1 MLRRFKSACVVKLE
15 AILEDEFNV
24 YIITEFANGRSLKHK
39 NQKEFKAKMIKNII
53 KKMLEAL
60 FELKQKNV
68 VHRDIKLENIVLR
81 RNGLPVLIDFGLAA
95 DIDSD
100 DCMF

>member
-1 MLRRFKSACVVKLE
+1 
-15 AILEDEFNV
+15 
-24 YIITEFANGRSLKHK
+24 
-39 NQKEFKAKMIKNII
+39 MIKNTM

-95 DIDSD
+95 DIDSYD
-100 DCMF
+100 RMF